1 MRMPEHQRRA
11 EGRAAV
17 LLLCATVLWGCNR
30 EKSTSNTGA
39 PDPRAGATAAAAHLK
54 PVNPDD
60 PPQAQEQARL
70 AAVMAMR
77 QGAPPPPPPAL
88 RLRGGE
94 LATPEVLAA
103 YNQELL
109 RVRIQQRE
117 SPESLEE
124 LVQKWIRQWRLLPP
138 LPTPPPGKRIVYD
151 DINCILRLDPP

>member
-1 MRMPEHQRRA
+1 MQMLRRKQRP
-11 EGRAAV
+11 EGRVGV
-17 LLLCATVLWGCNR
+17 LLLCATVLSGCGR
-30 EKSTSNTGA
+30 EKSALNTSA
-39 PDPRAGATAAAAHLK
+39 PDPGTGATIAPADLK
-54 PVNPDD
+54 PANPDD
-60 PPQAQEQARL
+60 PPQAQEKARL

-77 QGAPPPPPPAL
+77 QGTPPPPPPAL

-103 YNQELL
+103 YNLELL

-138 LPTPPPGKRIVYD
+138 LPTPPPGKQIVYD
-151 DINCILRLDPP
+151 EINCIIRLDPP